1 MGKLKG
7 EPPLRQA
14 NIKQSRAKAAA
25 VAQKNDTAQLRA
37 FLSKNAQFL
46 LPMLELV
53 TESKKAIDEV
63 IDMAGRA
70 MVEALLV
77 LSAEQLAG
85 PKRQGKR
92 DGTSGPVAWHG
103 SQAGRVT
110 LKERKLSV
118 EKPRLRTRG
127 HKTREVE
134 VPAYEAMREDGRLG
148 ERMLDILMAGVSTRN
163 YGRVLPEMAATV
175 GVSKSSVSRKAI
187 EASEAALKAL
197 VERTFDTLDIL
208 VVYIDGI
215 IFGEHHVI
223 VAVGVDTGGRKH
235 VLGIKQGATEN
246 AVVVKALLEDLVE
259 RGLSPE
265 RRRLFVID
273 GSKALRSAIF
283 QVFGAEAAVQRCR
296 THKVRNVVD
305 QLPKHLKDQVK
316 AAMRAAYRLDA
327 TEGIAR
333 LKKQASWLEK
343 EYPDA
348 AASLLEGLEETFTIN
363 RMGLPPQLKKCLAT
377 TNVIENPNG
386 ETRRRTN
393 RVSRWTDGAMVLRWA
408 ASSYLDAEKHFRKI
422 IGFKDLWMLK
432 AALDEG
438 SQKTRFDAMQVPA

>member
-1 MGKLKG
+1 VGHRNTKT
-7 EPPLRQA
+7 
-14 NIKQSRAKAAA
+14 KQAKAAA
-25 VAQKNDTAQLRA
+25 IAQKNDTAQLRA
-37 FLSKNAQFL
+37 FLSKNAQLL

-53 TESKKAIDEV
+53 TESKRAIDDV
-63 IDMAGRA
+63 IDVAGRA

-85 PKRQGKR
+85 PKRQGTR
-92 DGTSGPVAWHG
+92 DGTAGPIGWHG
-103 SQAGRVT
+103 TQQGRVA
-110 LKERKLSV
+110 LKQRKLTV

-127 HKTREVE
+127 TGGREVE
-134 VPAYEAMREDGRLG
+134 VPAYDALRQDGKLG
-148 ERMLDILMAGVSTRN
+148 ERMLDILMAGVSTRS
-163 YGRVLPEMAATV
+163 YERVLPEMAASV
-175 GVSKSSVSRKAI
+175 GVSKSSVSRQAV
-187 EASEAALKAL
+187 EASEAALRAL
-197 VERTFDTLDIL
+197 LERRFDALDIL

-223 VAVGVDTGGRKH
+223 VAVGVDAAGRKH

-259 RGLSPE
+259 RGLTPE
-265 RRRLFVID
+265 RRRLFVVD
-273 GSKALRSAIF
+273 GSKALRSAITA
-283 QVFGAEAAVQRCR
+283 VFGAEAAVQRCR
-296 THKVRNVVD
+296 AHKVRNVVD
-305 QLPKHLKDQVK
+305 QLPEHLKDQVK
-316 AAMRAAYRLDA
+316 AAMRAAYKLDA
-327 TEGIAR
+327 KEGIAR

-343 EYPDA
+343 EYPEA

-363 RMGLPPQLKKCLAT
+363 RLGLPPQLMKCLAT

-393 RVSRWTDGAMVLRWA
+393 RVSRWRDGAMVGRWA
-408 ASSYLDAEKHFRKI
+408 AASYLDAEKHFRKI

-438 SQKTRFDAMQVPA
+438 SQTKRVDAEKVPA